1 MPSDSVQDSGRQ
13 DRPRTLV
20 TGGAGFLGSHVA
32 DALSEAGHDVT
43 IFDAVESPYLRPD
56 QRMAT
61 GDILDAELVGSIAQ
75 DMDYVYHFAGI
86 ADIDECETKP
96 SQVAEINILGTVRLL
111 EACTRIKRFVF
122 ASSAYVYS
130 AAGSF
135 YRSSKQACE
144 LFIEDFHEQRGL
156 PYTILRY
163 GSLYGTRAD
172 ERNSIHRLLRQALRD
187 KCISYRG
194 TGEEVREYIHVE
206 DAARISVQILDA
218 AFENERVML
227 TGTEKMRYVELL
239 HMVRE
244 MLHGDVAI
252 DMQPSN
258 RKAHYTLTPY
268 NFSPKPGKKL
278 TANPHIDM
286 GQGLLQCMAEIYENL
301 LKENGGS

>member
-1 MPSDSVQDSGRQ
+1 MPSEPVHNAGHTHP
-13 DRPRTLV
+13 PRTLV
-20 TGGAGFLGSHVA
+20 TGGSGFLGSHVA
-32 DALSEAGHDVT
+32 DALSDAGHEVT
-43 IFDAVESPYLRPD
+43 ILDAMESQHLRPD
-56 QRMAT
+56 QRMVV
-61 GDILDAELVGSIAQ
+61 GDILDDELLASVSNG
-75 DMDYVYHFAGI
+75 MDYIYHFAGL
-86 ADIDECETKP
+86 ADIDECETRP
-96 SQVAEINILGTVRLL
+96 ADVAAVNILGTVRLL
-111 EACTRIKRFVF
+111 EACAHVRRFVF

-144 LFIEDFHEQRGL
+144 AFIEDFHEQRGL

-187 KCISYRG
+187 KRIAYHG

-206 DAARISVQILDA
+206 DAARISVQILDPVY
-218 AFENERVML
+218 ENERIML
-227 TGTEKMRYVELL
+227 TGTEKMRYADLL
-239 HMVRE
+239 QMIRE
-244 MLHGDVAI
+244 MLRGEVAI
-252 DMQPSN
+252 DMLPST

-286 GQGLLQCMAEIYENL
+286 GQGLLQCMAEIYEDL
-301 LKENGGS
+301 HSDHGDA